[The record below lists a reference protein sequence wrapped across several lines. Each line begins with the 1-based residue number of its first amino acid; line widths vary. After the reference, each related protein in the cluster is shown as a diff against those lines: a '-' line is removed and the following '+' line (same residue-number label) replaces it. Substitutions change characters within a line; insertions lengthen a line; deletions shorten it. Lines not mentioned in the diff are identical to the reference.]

1 MDKRHTIQRGWIG
14 KGETGERRK
23 DAAPKAHTPF
33 VYVMSLWPKGK
44 FQLSGT
50 LNDSFDLLTTP
61 RSRHPLWLVVPP
73 NRN

>member
-1 MDKRHTIQRGWIG
+1 MEHWQPPK
-14 KGETGERRK
+14 
-23 DAAPKAHTPF
+23 KAHTPF

-50 LNDSFDLLTTP
+50 LNDSFDLLATT
-61 RSRHPLWLVVPP
+61 PLWLVVPP

>member
-1 MDKRHTIQRGWIG
+1 MGVQLGG
-14 KGETGERRK
+14 PP
-23 DAAPKAHTPF
+23 PKAHTPF

-50 LNDSFDLLTTP
+50 LNDSFDLLATSTTP
-61 RSRHPLWLVVPP
+61 VTPLWPAVPP